1 MSKSI
6 FIIGAGPGIG
16 RSTAAR
22 FAREGWRVFA
32 ADRDRERLDR
42 VIEALAAEGHT
53 VEGLVVDATDP
64 ASLRAALAAAN
75 ARAGGLDAVHYNAAI
90 VRAQTLFAMT
100 DAEVTTDL
108 AINVAGALHTIRA
121 AVELFEGRSGTILL
135 TGGGLAIEPHPSY
148 ASLGAGKAAVRNVV
162 QGLAADLAGR
172 NIHIAIATVATLVA
186 PGSADAEGVADTLY
200 RLATGSPGTEW
211 ELRYP
216 AAS

>member
-1 MSKSI
+1 MNKSI

-22 FAREGWRVFA
+22 FAREGWRVIA
-32 ADRDRERLDR
+32 ADRDRARLDG
-42 VIEALAAEGHT
+42 VIESLGAEGLT
-53 VEGLVVDATDP
+53 IEGIVLDATDP
-64 ASLRAALAAAN
+64 GMLRGALAAAN
-75 ARAGGLDAVHYNAAI
+75 ARAGGLDAIHYNAAI

-121 AVELFEGRSGTILL
+121 AVDLFEGRGGTILL
-135 TGGGLAIEPHPSY
+135 TGGGLATDPHPSY

-162 QGLAADLAGR
+162 RGLASDLAKR

-186 PGSADAEGVADTLY
+186 PGSPDAEGVADTLF
-200 RLATGSPGTEW
+200 RLATGPGTGW